1 MQFSERISRISVS
14 STAAVLQ
21 KADKLRATGVKLV
34 DFGAGEP
41 DFPTPDHIKQAAVRA
56 LEENFTKYTPT
67 GGTRELKEALV
78 DRHAKDFGSHY
89 SVEECLVTVG
99 GKQAI
104 FEAMVAT
111 LNDGD
116 EVILPVPYWV
126 SYLDIINYAGGK
138 AVFLETD
145 EAEDF
150 AVRAD
155 AVEKLIT
162 PRTRMI
168 VVNSPNNPTGAVILR
183 ARKWKSSWVWQRGT
197 RFSCCQT
204 SAIAIFSTM
213 TRRFPWGASTDRE
226 HLLIV
231 GSLSKTYAMTGW
243 RVGFALGSS
252 KLLANMLKLQSHSTS
267 NPTSIAQKAAVEA
280 LRGSQDSVRAML
292 AEYRRRRD
300 RVVEGLRAIPDI
312 KCTMPQG
319 AFYAYPNVSA
329 YLNRDG
335 LANTTVLAEKLLE
348 EAHVAVVPGPA
359 FGTQQHVRLSYATS
373 LDQID
378 EGLRRMAEFFAKFL
392 DRKCPPSTARSNSPI
407 SSSRKSGGGGIWRR
421 SLTRQTPHPRTSGQ
435 SANPCIG
442 EVWVTDDA
450 SRFLNGP
457 AAGMTLAE
465 ASEKYGPELH
475 GKSWPGRRF
484 PLLAKYIFTSD
495 WLSVQVHPDDAYA
508 AVHDPGNLGK
518 CEMWY
523 FLKTDPDAAILL
535 GLKPGVTKEQLLP
548 AFKAG
553 TSRDFLQSFRPEQE
567 EAAFLP
573 PGIVHALGPGL
584 VLFEV
589 EENSDL
595 TYRLDDFGRPG
606 LDGNPRPLH
615 LEKGLEVIRPELPPR
630 RDLPRLELKEKYGTR
645 RLVLASRFFALE
657 ELSVRHTATFH
668 SIAREGGGAFHR
680 GR

>member
-14 STAAVLQ
+14 STAAVVQ
-21 KADKLRATGVKLV
+21 KAEKLRSTGAKLV

-104 FEAMVAT
+104 FEAMMAT
-111 LNDGD
+111 LNEGD

-145 EAEDF
+145 EAENF
-150 AVRAD
+150 TMRAD

-168 VVNSPNNPTGAVILR
+168 VVNSPNNPTGAVVSREEMEKLLEVA
-183 ARKWKSSWVWQRGT
+183 ARHKVLLMSDECYCQFLYDDPPYSLGSS
-197 RFSCCQT
+197 
-204 SAIAIFSTM
+204 M
-213 TRRFPWGASTDRE
+213 DRD

-243 RVGFALGSS
+243 RVGFALGSN

-280 LRGSQDSVRAML
+280 LRASQDSVRAML

-300 RVVEGLRAIPDI
+300 RVVEGLRAIPNV
-312 KCTMPQG
+312 KCTLPQG
-319 AFYAYPNVSA
+319 AFYAYPNISA

-335 LANTTVLAEKLLE
+335 LADTTVLAERLLE

-373 LDQID
+373 LNNID
-378 EGLRRMAEFFAKFL
+378 EGIRRMAAFFGKF
-392 DRKCPPSTARSNSPI
+392 
-407 SSSRKSGGGGIWRR
+407 
-421 SLTRQTPHPRTSGQ
+421 
-435 SANPCIG
+435 
-442 EVWVTDDA
+442 
-450 SRFLNGP
+450 
-457 AAGMTLAE
+457 
-465 ASEKYGPELH
+465 
-475 GKSWPGRRF
+475 
-484 PLLAKYIFTSD
+484 
-495 WLSVQVHPDDAYA
+495 
-508 AVHDPGNLGK
+508 
-518 CEMWY
+518 
-523 FLKTDPDAAILL
+523 
-535 GLKPGVTKEQLLP
+535 
-548 AFKAG
+548 
-553 TSRDFLQSFRPEQE
+553 
-567 EAAFLP
+567 
-573 PGIVHALGPGL
+573 
-584 VLFEV
+584 
-589 EENSDL
+589 
-595 TYRLDDFGRPG
+595 
-606 LDGNPRPLH
+606 
-615 LEKGLEVIRPELPPR
+615 
-630 RDLPRLELKEKYGTR
+630 
-645 RLVLASRFFALE
+645 
-657 ELSVRHTATFH
+657 
-668 SIAREGGGAFHR
+668 
-680 GR
+680 

>member
-14 STAAVLQ
+14 STAAVVQ

-126 SYLDIINYAGGK
+126 SFLDIINYAGGK

-145 EAEDF
+145 ETENF
-150 AVRAD
+150 AVQAD

-168 VVNSPNNPTGAVILR
+168 VVNSPNNPTGAAVSREEMERLLGLA
-183 ARKWKSSWVWQRGT
+183 ARHKVLLLSDECYCQFLYDDPPFSLGSS
-197 RFSCCQT
+197 
-204 SAIAIFSTM
+204 M
-213 TRRFPWGASTDRE
+213 DRE
-226 HLLIV
+226 HLLVV

-243 RVGFALGSS
+243 RVGFALGSN

-300 RVVEGLRAIPDI
+300 RVVQGLRAIPGV
-312 KCTMPQG
+312 KCTLPQG
-319 AFYAYPNVSA
+319 AFYAYPNISS

-359 FGTQQHVRLSYATS
+359 FGTEQHIRLSYATS
-373 LDQID
+373 LDHID
-378 EGLRRMAEFFAKFL
+378 EGLRRMAAFFSKF
-392 DRKCPPSTARSNSPI
+392 
-407 SSSRKSGGGGIWRR
+407 
-421 SLTRQTPHPRTSGQ
+421 
-435 SANPCIG
+435 
-442 EVWVTDDA
+442 
-450 SRFLNGP
+450 
-457 AAGMTLAE
+457 
-465 ASEKYGPELH
+465 
-475 GKSWPGRRF
+475 
-484 PLLAKYIFTSD
+484 
-495 WLSVQVHPDDAYA
+495 
-508 AVHDPGNLGK
+508 
-518 CEMWY
+518 
-523 FLKTDPDAAILL
+523 
-535 GLKPGVTKEQLLP
+535 
-548 AFKAG
+548 
-553 TSRDFLQSFRPEQE
+553 
-567 EAAFLP
+567 
-573 PGIVHALGPGL
+573 
-584 VLFEV
+584 
-589 EENSDL
+589 
-595 TYRLDDFGRPG
+595 
-606 LDGNPRPLH
+606 
-615 LEKGLEVIRPELPPR
+615 
-630 RDLPRLELKEKYGTR
+630 
-645 RLVLASRFFALE
+645 
-657 ELSVRHTATFH
+657 
-668 SIAREGGGAFHR
+668 
-680 GR
+680 